1 LINNRLDELLKIT
14 GTFHFPEG
22 IYLLRRTTAD
32 QRTASTAANMATDMM
47 ILSTTEPSTEENS
60 PKKLS
65 CFHVYGRETIRAMDE
80 KFQARRLREPGP
92 NQLALL
98 AYIDAVRCLLL
109 DRTLRWPLEVAED
122 YPLHRLIK
130 RLSENKDHLYDQ
142 WLPELSQYASHSI
155 FYDDAAVDDLGLWK
169 DSEPCGMAL
178 IAPMSLD
185 LKDKHCEMNFRT
197 FMEAAKLKGRMYP
210 EEIFRTVEWKRGQ
223 AVLRSPLYAHVYNQM
238 QGSWPSL
245 LVQPHKQLE
254 EQGLFQPHM
263 KSSYEKMDL
272 VAGYQRGEGAIIDP
286 PSNLNE
292 VGIRGK
298 Q

>member
-1 LINNRLDELLKIT
+1 LDELLKIT

-47 ILSTTEPSTEENS
+47 ILSTTEPSTKENS

-169 DSEPCGMAL
+169 DSEPCGMA
-178 IAPMSLD
+178 
-185 LKDKHCEMNFRT
+185 
-197 FMEAAKLKGRMYP
+197 
-210 EEIFRTVEWKRGQ
+210 
-223 AVLRSPLYAHVYNQM
+223 
-238 QGSWPSL
+238 
-245 LVQPHKQLE
+245 
-254 EQGLFQPHM
+254 
-263 KSSYEKMDL
+263 
-272 VAGYQRGEGAIIDP
+272 
-286 PSNLNE
+286 
-292 VGIRGK
+292 
-298 Q
+298 